1 MRALGWSAMRA
12 LGGGLLL
19 AVASSGCL
27 SRAASDPVILALD
40 GQEARRSDFERYLT
54 DLESRQQTA
63 VEPSVREALLH
74 DWLERRVLVLAAR
87 SRGLLKPGA
96 SSSDERVAVEQFLTA
111 EIGTRVSVGDDEVAD
126 YYRQHAA
133 ELGRPEEFTLRQ
145 ILVPTANEA
154 RDVQR
159 RLQKDP
165 KSFELLAQA
174 VSRGPEASRGGLM
187 GSFSAGQLPPELETA
202 AFALQPGETSGIVST
217 SLGQHVL
224 RLEARTP
231 ARPLSPDE
239 ARDRIRALLLEK
251 KSALVQRDIVAGLM
265 ARAKVNHEAAK
276 STLHIAPS

>member
-1 MRALGWSAMRA
+1 MRA

-19 AVASSGCL
+19 AVASMGC
-27 SRAASDPVILALD
+27 AARPAADPVILALD
-40 GQEARRSDFERYLT
+40 GQEARRSDFVGYLSE
-54 DLESRQQTA
+54 LESHQETA
-63 VEPSVREALLH
+63 LDPAVRAAVLNE
-74 DWLERRVLVLAAR
+74 WLERRVLVLAAR
-87 SRGLLKPGA
+87 SRGLLKAGA
-96 SSSDERVAVEQFLTA
+96 SPADERAAVERFLSA
-111 EIGTRVSVGDDEVAD
+111 EMASRVSVSDDEIGQ
-126 YYRQHAA
+126 YYREHSS
-133 ELGRPEEFTLRQ
+133 ELGRPEEVTLRQ

-187 GSFSAGQLPPELETA
+187 GSFSAGQLPPELEA
-202 AFALQPGETSGIVST
+202 AALALQPGQTSGIVST

-276 STLHIAPS
+276 SIQRTAPS

>member
-1 MRALGWSAMRA
+1 MRA

-19 AVASSGCL
+19 AVASMGC
-27 SRAASDPVILALD
+27 AARPAADPVILALD
-40 GQEARRSDFERYLT
+40 GQEARRSDFVGYLSE
-54 DLESRQQTA
+54 LESHQETA
-63 VEPSVREALLH
+63 LDPAVRAAVLNE
-74 DWLERRVLVLAAR
+74 WLERRVLVLAAR
-87 SRGLLKPGA
+87 SRGLLKAGA
-96 SSSDERVAVEQFLTA
+96 SPADERAAVERFLSA
-111 EIGTRVSVGDDEVAD
+111 EMASRVSVSDDEIGQ
-126 YYRQHAA
+126 YYREHSS
-133 ELGRPEEFTLRQ
+133 ELGRPEEVTLRQ

-154 RDVQR
+154 RDVLR

-165 KSFELLAQA
+165 KTFELLAQA

-187 GSFSAGQLPPELETA
+187 GSFSAGQLPPELEA
-202 AFALQPGETSGIVST
+202 AALALQPGQTSGIVST

-276 STLHIAPS
+276 SIQRTAPS